1 MNKQLRVLSDDILSK
16 HFLGYDRIWNQF
28 SNLQGN
34 AYPPHNVI
42 DAGDGVQLIELAIA
56 GFDPADISITVER
69 GILSITGI
77 LHADDDI
84 RVFLHQGIATRKFVK
99 QFSLN
104 EYVEVTK
111 AEFDNGILTISIKEE
126 IPEVQKPKVI
136 KIEHKS

>member
-1 MNKQLRVLSDDILSK
+1 MNRQLRILSEDILNR
-16 HFLGYDRIWNQF
+16 HFLGYDRVWNHF

-69 GILSITGI
+69 GILSIEGM
-77 LHADDDI
+77 LQDDDI
-84 RVFLHQGIATRKFVK
+84 RIFLHQGIATRKFVK

-126 IPEVQKPKVI
+126 IPEIQKPEVI

>member
-1 MNKQLRVLSDDILSK
+1 MNRQLRILSDDILSK
-16 HFLGYDRIWNQF
+16 HFLGYDRVWNQF
-28 SNLQGN
+28 SNLQSN

-56 GFDPADISITVER
+56 GFNPADISITVER
-69 GILSITGI
+69 GILSIEGV
-77 LHADDDI
+77 LQDDDI
-84 RVFLHQGIATRKFVK
+84 RVFLHRGIATRKFVK

-126 IPEVQKPKVI
+126 IPEVQKPKII